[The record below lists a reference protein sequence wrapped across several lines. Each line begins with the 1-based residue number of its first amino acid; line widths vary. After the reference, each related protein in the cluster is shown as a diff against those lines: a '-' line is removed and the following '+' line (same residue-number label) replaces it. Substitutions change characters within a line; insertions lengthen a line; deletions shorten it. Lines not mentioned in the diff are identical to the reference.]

1 MEARAARLTAPGD
14 AVTPDGQSVRV
25 LVVEDDALVAFDL
38 EVLLKAAGYSVVG
51 PVGRLEEA
59 VAMASEGLFDVAL
72 LDIHLRG
79 EEVYPVADILTGRG
93 IPFMFLSGYGEG
105 DLPAR
110 PAMPAMPAMSVPP
123 AVTPIPNLHHVA
135 GAAGARDGTGRDH
148 TGVPG
153 RSAGRTGS
161 QRSRGGER

>member
-1 MEARAARLTAPGD
+1 
-14 AVTPDGQSVRV
+14 VTPDGQSVRV

-79 EEVYPVADILTGRG
+79 EEVYPVADILVGRG

-105 DLPAR
+105 DLPSRFHGRPLYRKPYSIRSLIAR
-110 PAMPAMPAMSVPP
+110 
-123 AVTPIPNLHHVA
+123 L
-135 GAAGARDGTGRDH
+135 GA
-148 TGVPG
+148 
-153 RSAGRTGS
+153 SLS
-161 QRSRGGER
+161 M